1 MATGPRSTSCIA
13 MMLEAFRERNFS
25 DPAKIRVVATR

>member
-1 MATGPRSTSCIA
+1 

-25 DPAKIRVVATR
+25 DPAKIRVVATRYTPVIPTK